1 VSRSVDVLVVGA
13 GPAGSSLAV
22 RLAGAGADVLLL
34 DERTFPRS
42 KPCGDCV
49 SPGALPLLAEL
60 GVLGELDRRGAG
72 RLEGWR
78 IRTPGGAW
86 FGGGF
91 GRAADGTAL
100 GGPAIPRRDLDA
112 VLLEAAA
119 GAGARVREGT
129 RAVALLRSGG
139 RIRGVLARDGK
150 GREVRLR
157 AGLVVGADGL
167 RSTVA
172 RRIGGVER
180 GERGRLALVARFEEG
195 PEPGDPPVGEMRVS
209 DEGCL
214 GMAPVGRGRWNVT
227 VVVPRT
233 MARAVA
239 AGREAFFRDRLAAYG
254 VAARLAGARRAGA
267 LEVTGPF
274 EVVPR
279 RVAVPGALLVG
290 DAAGYFDP
298 FTGQG
303 IHGAL
308 AGARIAAACALEAL
322 GAPGRRAEAAA
333 LLRYESELAAAI
345 GPSRRVQ
352 RTVDHVLRRPWLF
365 EPTAR
370 ILGAAPGLAGLLFR
384 VTGDLEPA
392 GSLLHPARVAAAL
405 AGRGPRA
412 SRPAGPNGRRPGG
425 RHDRR
430 IAEDLPGPECPDPG
444 EAAGREAACTPTTRP
459 SSGRRSESAW
469 SWRPTSRRGRPSSS
483 TIAG

>member
-1 VSRSVDVLVVGA
+1 VSRAADVLVVGA
-13 GPAGSSLAV
+13 GPAGSSLAA
-22 RLAGAGADVLLL
+22 RLADAGAGVLLL

-60 GVLGELDRRGAG
+60 GVLEELDRRGAG

-78 IRTPGGAW
+78 IRTPAGRW

-91 GRAADGTAL
+91 GSAADGTPIA
-100 GGPAIPRRDLDA
+100 GPALPRRDLDA
-112 VLLEAAA
+112 ALLEAAA
-119 GAGARVREGT
+119 RAGARVREGT
-129 RAVALLRSGG
+129 RVVDLLRSGG
-139 RIRGVLARDGK
+139 RIRGVLARDGV
-150 GREVRLR
+150 GREVPLR
-157 AGLVVGADGL
+157 AGMVVGADGL

-172 RRIGGVER
+172 RRMGGVDL
-180 GERGRLALVARFEEG
+180 GPSARLALVARFEDG
-195 PEPGDPPVGEMRVS
+195 PEPDGPPVGEMRVS

-214 GMAPVGRGRWNVT
+214 GMAPVGGGRWNVT
-227 VVVPRT
+227 VVVPRS

-239 AGREAFFRDRLAAYG
+239 TDREAFFGDRLAAYG
-254 VAARLAGARRAGA
+254 VAGRLEGARRAGP
-267 LEVTGPF
+267 LQVTGPF
-274 EVVPR
+274 EVAPH
-279 RVAVPGALLVG
+279 RVAAPGALLVG

-322 GAPGRRAEAAA
+322 GAGGVRAEEAA
-333 LLRYESELAAAI
+333 LLRYERELGGAI

-352 RTVDHVLRRPWLF
+352 RVVDHVLRRPRLL
-365 EPTAR
+365 EPAAR
-370 ILGAAPGLAGLLFR
+370 LLDAAPGLAELLLR

-392 GSLLHPARVAAAL
+392 GALLHPVRLAAAL
-405 AGRGPRA
+405 TGAGRATDHARGA
-412 SRPAGPNGRRPGG
+412 AA
-425 RHDRR
+425 RHDGR
-430 IAEDLPGPECPDPG
+430 ITEDIREPERPEPG
-444 EAAGREAACTPTTRP
+444 EVEGREAACTPTTRS

-469 SWRPTSRRGRPSSS
+469 GWRPTSRRGRPSSS